1 MTACLTL
8 VTFLGTSAAQTIAA
22 EDATKQQ
29 SPVILQAICQPDGT
43 FQQQF
48 KEDVTTL
55 GNKSPKKLGKRG
67 ISESTAEHG
76 TQLFCLWYNI
86 MHGMYGRKN
95 CSFSLSL
102 FIAFL
107 VVVYLIVLLIMR

>member
-8 VTFLGTSAAQTIAA
+8 ATFLGTSAAQTIAA
-22 EDATKQQ
+22 EDSIKQQ
-29 SPVILQAICQPDGT
+29 SPVILPAVCHPDRT
-43 FQQQF
+43 LQQQF
-48 KEDVTTL
+48 KEGVTTL
-55 GNKSPKKLGKRG
+55 GNKNPKKLGKRG

-86 MHGMYGRKN
+86 MHGIYGRKN

-102 FIAFL
+102 LILFL
-107 VVVYLIVLLIMR
+107 F